1 MSKKWSAQIFG
12 SIALLVPQLNM
23 WGLVGYHGAMEVV
36 GVKLSI
42 EVQIRENFPLVFVG
56 LISCILGDSEYTHIY
71 VYMYEYVCISS
82 KASDMIYKSGSHRTT
97 RDSQI
102 PLQGREA
109 PTSVRYE
116 I

>member
-42 EVQIRENFPLVFVG
+42 EVQIRDFPLGFCWADFLYIG
-56 LISCILGDSEYTHIY
+56 RFGIY
-71 VYMYEYVCISS
+71 MYICTYMYEY
-82 KASDMIYKSGSHRTT
+82 
-97 RDSQI
+97 
-102 PLQGREA
+102 
-109 PTSVRYE
+109 
-116 I
+116 